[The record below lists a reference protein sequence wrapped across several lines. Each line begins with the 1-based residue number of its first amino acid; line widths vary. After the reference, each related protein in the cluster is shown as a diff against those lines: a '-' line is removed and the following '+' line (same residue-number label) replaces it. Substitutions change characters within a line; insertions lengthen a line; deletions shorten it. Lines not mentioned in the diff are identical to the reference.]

1 MIEEIKIVNQ
11 LLEIKQILLKQ
22 QSFIDLLLPK
32 KISVSYLVE
41 KTGKSRQS
49 IREYLINNF
58 EPEEDFWKEGARIYV
73 SRETAI
79 TIQLKGL

>member
-11 LLEIKQILLKQ
+11 LLEIKQLLKEQ
-22 QSFIDLLLPK
+22 QSFINLLLPK
-32 KISVSYLVE
+32 KVSISYLVD

-58 EPEEDFWKEGARIYV
+58 EPEEDFWKEGAKIYM

-79 TIQLKGL
+79 TIQMRG

>member
-1 MIEEIKIVNQ
+1 LIEEIKIVNQ

-58 EPEEDFWKEGARIYV
+58 EPEEDFWKEGAKIYV